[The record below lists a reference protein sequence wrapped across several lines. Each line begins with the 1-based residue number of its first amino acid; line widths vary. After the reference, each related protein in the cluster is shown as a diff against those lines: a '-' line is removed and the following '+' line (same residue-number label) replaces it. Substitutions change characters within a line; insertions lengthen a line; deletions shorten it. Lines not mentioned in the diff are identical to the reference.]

1 VTDDVKR
8 YKIICHLATGC
19 SNKEA
24 AEKAEVSLSTVE
36 RLKRDA
42 DFKAELSKAINQIY
56 RSSLMKLTLGMDKAS
71 TELLRIIE
79 SSDSSDRTKLKA
91 IEILFAQTL
100 NLDRLA
106 MEDRLNRLEE
116 QVTLKSVE
124 QPYFYDNESQLSPA
138 D

>member
-1 VTDDVKR
+1 MFS
-8 YKIICHLATGC
+8 I
-19 SNKEA
+19 SP
-24 AEKAEVSLSTVE
+24 
-36 RLKRDA
+36 
-42 DFKAELSKAINQIY
+42 
-56 RSSLMKLTLGMDKAS
+56 
-71 TELLRIIE
+71 
-79 SSDSSDRTKLKA
+79 DRVKLKA